1 MLDCCLCI
9 QELIGSL
16 SHSVIPLIS
25 SGVQEPLPLI
35 GSLSRSAIPLI
46 GSGVQEPLPLSGATS
61 SASSFQLPAVH
72 LQVFIRIIFILN

>member
-16 SHSVIPLIS
+16 SHSV
-25 SGVQEPLPLI
+25 
-35 GSLSRSAIPLI
+35 IPLI

-61 SASSFQLPAVH
+61 SASSFKLPASSFQLPAVH
-72 LQVFIRIIFILN
+72 LQVFIGIIFILN